1 MRTAEKL
8 FLAERPR
15 LLALGCR
22 MLGSAADAEDVVQE
36 AWFRLRGAGAPDNPA
51 AWLTTVTTRL
61 CLDRLRARARRP
73 EQLGAFT
80 PEVAGGV
87 DPVEETVLVEEVGR
101 ALLVLLD
108 RLGPEERV
116 AFVLHDLFAVPFAE
130 IAPMVRRTPATAKK
144 LASRAR
150 VKVRGAGA
158 PERASRDRAVAERF
172 LAAARSGDIG
182 ALLAVLAP
190 DVVRTADPAALPAG
204 AEPVVRG
211 ADAVAGET
219 VLLRARARY
228 AAVLLID
235 GTPGLVVAPGGRLR
249 AALRLTVRDGR
260 IAGYEVIADPPRL
273 ATLTLA
279 LPDATPARRGG
290 RDGRGCDGGRCD
302 GGRCGDGHGGD
313 GRCGTADPER
323 LPPASAPG
331 P

>member
-36 AWFRLRGAGAPDNPA
+36 AWIRLCGAGAPDNPA

-80 PEVAGGV
+80 PEIAGGI

-130 IAPMVRRTPATAKK
+130 IAPMVRRTPATAKR

-150 VKVRGAGA
+150 AKVRGAEA
-158 PERASRDRAVAERF
+158 PEGAARDRVVAERF

-182 ALLAVLAP
+182 ALLTVLAP

-204 AEPVVRG
+204 AQPVVRG
-211 ADAVAGET
+211 ADAVARET
-219 VLLRARARY
+219 VLLRARARARY

-235 GTPGLVVAPGGRLR
+235 GAPGLVVAPGGRLR

-260 IAGYEVIADPPRL
+260 IACYEVIADPPRL
-273 ATLTLA
+273 APLTLA
-279 LPDATPARRGG
+279 LPGATPARRG
-290 RDGRGCDGGRCD
+290 
-302 GGRCGDGHGGD
+302 
-313 GRCGTADPER
+313 GTADPER

>member
-1 MRTAEKL
+1 MRTAEDL

-15 LLALGCR
+15 LLALGFR

-36 AWFRLRGAGAPDNPA
+36 AWLRLHGAAAPDNPA

-80 PEVAGGV
+80 PEMAGGV
-87 DPVEETVLVEEVGR
+87 DPVAETVLVDEVGR

-116 AFVLHDLFAVPFAE
+116 AYVLHDLFAVPFAE

-150 VKVRGAGA
+150 GKVRGAGA
-158 PERASRDRAVAERF
+158 PEAGDRAVAERF
-172 LAAARSGDIG
+172 LAAARSGNIG

-190 DVVRTADPAALPAG
+190 DVVRTAEPAALPLG
-204 AEPVVRG
+204 AEPVLRG
-211 ADAVAGET
+211 ADEVVRET

-235 GTPGLVVAPGGRLR
+235 GAPGLVVAPDGVPR
-249 AALRLTVRDGR
+249 AALRLTVRENR
-260 IAGYEVIADPPRL
+260 IAAYEVIAEPSRL
-273 ATLTLA
+273 ASLTLT
-279 LPDATPARRGG
+279 R
-290 RDGRGCDGGRCD
+290 
-302 GGRCGDGHGGD
+302 
-313 GRCGTADPER
+313 
-323 LPPASAPG
+323 
-331 P
+331 